1 VRIFA
6 LKPSLGR
13 IPIDPPYI
21 GRVAGPM
28 TRTVADAALMME
40 VLSLPDER
48 DHMSLPPQTID
59 WRNLDREVR
68 GLKLGLL
75 LDAGWGCRSSRR

>member
-1 VRIFA
+1 
-6 LKPSLGR
+6 
-13 IPIDPPYI
+13 
-21 GRVAGPM
+21 M

-59 WRNLDREVR
+59 WHNLDREVR

-75 LDAGWGCRSSRR
+75 LDAGLGLPVEPEVKAAIEEAAQRFKAAGAHIEPMK